1 MTLYVYAPDFLTSS
15 HCTVF
20 MLFYSSQ
27 GRTGN
32 PEDLRT
38 AFNVPE
44 KQYHHACLLAL
55 CQDQAW
61 REVEELLT
69 SKGLFGFGK
78 KKKSPVGFERVVKLL
93 AGEKA
98 RDWQRTPGRKEYKAP
113 DHVSA

>member
-1 MTLYVYAPDFLTSS
+1 
-15 HCTVF
+15 
-20 MLFYSSQ
+20 
-27 GRTGN
+27 
-32 PEDLRT
+32 LRT
-38 AFNVPE
+38 AFNIPE

-55 CQDQAW
+55 CQDKAW

-113 DHVSA
+113 ESVSG

>member
-1 MTLYVYAPDFLTSS
+1 MYL
-15 HCTVF
+15 
-20 MLFYSSQ
+20 Q
-27 GRTGN
+27 GQTGN

-38 AFNVPE
+38 AFNIPE

-78 KKKSPVGFERVVKLL
+78 KKRSPVGFERVVKLL

-98 RDWQRTPGRKEYKAP
+98 RDWLRTPGRKEYRAP
-113 DHVSA
+113 ENVSC

>member
-1 MTLYVYAPDFLTSS
+1 MFMPQIFLLAV
-15 HCTVF
+15 TVQCF

-113 DHVSA
+113 DHVSAWL